1 MSTATHTRL
10 LEEVTPSTPVD
21 DLAVSDG
28 HTHNGHSNGHGS
40 TNAPIPTRAN
50 AHNGHDR
57 WRIVQIPVE
66 RIDPNPWQPRTL
78 FDPQEMEELTGSVK
92 THGVQQPVIVR
103 TAKSKEEN
111 GVKAKGRQKKAP
123 QRFELVAG
131 ERRLRA
137 SVAAGRKTIPAIV
150 RDDLSDLQVAE
161 IALLENVQ
169 RSNLSVI
176 EEARGYKRLM
186 LDFCLSEGR
195 LAKKVNKSVPVL
207 REMMKLLAL
216 PEGVQQLI
224 RLRKLTAA
232 HGHELLRLTASPDVC
247 NSVAAYAVNA
257 QLPATSLAKDP
268 LPNARELE
276 KRGLIVPL
284 DYRTRF
290 DRSGCRTCPHKAH
303 VGIGFNAY
311 SGFCLRPDEWR
322 RKQDEVLE
330 REKDESARVLEE
342 ARRQSESQTD
352 SQSQREQQEGE
363 TEDPESGPQLPILSQ
378 LPRHS
383 YRDLRFGD
391 LAPGCTSACSCR
403 GCALDPHA
411 SAEAQAVGEEEE
423 GSNENEK
430 RVRVPLCL
438 NPARYAELQRE
449 ERVRRDEERKRHFT
463 DRFEKAL
470 HLLHGD
476 WEEGRCAQAVA
487 LAFTPFLEGR
497 CARGAY
503 MAPSQWKELLRRVA
517 EQLEMPL
524 PFERL
529 FEDSTQD
536 GDILRALSQQ
546 DIEEEGEE
554 EAFEPLQLVLLGAGV
569 LLALEAE
576 GASRYGGETPMLD
589 FVLPSGEKA
598 QTTLSLGEAAD
609 DEDEPDGE
617 EWDEDPFMEEDFGAP
632 SQDASEGEEAHQ
644 DPDFAAAVAGE
655 AYAAS
660 E

>member
-1 MSTATHTRL
+1 MSTSTQPAAPAALPEQAGTSAALHERL
-10 LEEVTPSTPVD
+10 TPNGQP
-21 DLAVSDG
+21 DG
-28 HTHNGHSNGHGS
+28 HPDGQ
-40 TNAPIPTRAN
+40 APKTSS
-50 AHNGHDR
+50 GHDR
-57 WRIVQIPVE
+57 WQVVMVPVE

-78 FDPQEMEELTGSVK
+78 FDPNEMEELTQSVK
-92 THGVQQPVIVR
+92 ASGVQQPVIVR

-123 QRFELVAG
+123 QRFQLVAG

-137 SVAAGRKTIPAIV
+137 SVNAGRKTIPAIV

-161 IALLENVQ
+161 MALLENVQ

-186 LDFCLSEGR
+186 LDFRLSEER
-195 LAKKVNKSVPVL
+195 LAKKVGKSVAVL

-216 PEGVQQLI
+216 PEGVQSFI

-232 HGHELLRLTASPDVC
+232 HGHELLKLAASPDAC
-247 NSVAAYAVNA
+247 NSVAAHAVNA
-257 QLPATSLAKDP
+257 LLPATALAKDP
-268 LPNARELE
+268 LPNSRELE

-290 DRSGCRTCPHKAH
+290 DKSQCKTCPHKAY

-311 SGFCLRPDEWR
+311 SAYCLRPDEWK

-342 ARRQSESQTD
+342 ARRQSESQAD
-352 SQSQREQQEGE
+352 SQSQREHEEGE
-363 TEDPESGPQLPILSQ
+363 TEDLENGPKISVLNQ
-378 LPRHS
+378 LPRSS

-411 SAEAQAVGEEEE
+411 SAEPQAVGEEES
-423 GSNENEK
+423 GNENEK
-430 RVRVPLCL
+430 GVRVAVCL

-449 ERVRRDEERKRHFT
+449 ERVRRDEERRRHFT
-463 DRFEKAL
+463 DRFERAL
-470 HLLHGD
+470 HLLHGA

-487 LAFTPFLEGR
+487 LAFTPFLDGR

-503 MAPSQWKELLRRVA
+503 MGPDQWQAMLRRVA
-517 EQLEMPL
+517 EQLDMRL

-589 FVLPSGEKA
+589 FVLPPDKNA
-598 QTTLSLGEAAD
+598 QTTLSLGEEAD
-609 DEDEPDGE
+609 NEDEPDGE
-617 EWDEDPFMEEDFGAP
+617 EWDEDPYMEEDFGAA
-632 SQDASEGEEAHQ
+632 SQDASESEEAHQ

>member
-1 MSTATHTRL
+1 MSTSIQPAALAALPEQAGTSAALHERL
-10 LEEVTPSTPVD
+10 TTSGQP
-21 DLAVSDG
+21 DG
-28 HTHNGHSNGHGS
+28 HPNGHVPKMSS
-40 TNAPIPTRAN
+40 
-50 AHNGHDR
+50 GHDR
-57 WRIVQIPVE
+57 RRIVMLPIE

-92 THGVQQPVIVR
+92 AHGVQQPVIVR
-103 TAKSKEEN
+103 IAKPIPEEN
-111 GVKAKGRQKKAP
+111 GSGTSTRNRSKKAS
-123 QRFELVAG
+123 QRFELIAG

-137 SVAAGRKTIPAIV
+137 SVAAGKKTIPAIV
-150 RDDLSDLQVAE
+150 RDDLCDLQVAE
-161 IALLENVQ
+161 MALLENVQ

-176 EEARGYKRLM
+176 EEARGYRRLM
-186 LDFCLSEGR
+186 LDFRLSDER
-195 LAKKVNKSVPVL
+195 LAKKVGKSVPVL

-216 PEGVQQLI
+216 PEGVQVLI

-232 HGHELLRLTASPDVC
+232 HGHELLRLAASPDAC
-247 NSVAAYAVNA
+247 NSVAAHAVNA
-257 QLPATSLAKDP
+257 QLPATALAKDP
-268 LPNARELE
+268 LPTARELE

-290 DRSGCRTCPHKAH
+290 DRSGCRTCPHKAY

-311 SGFCLRPDEWR
+311 SGYCLRPDEWK

-342 ARRQSESQTD
+342 ARRQSESQVD
-352 SQSQREQQEGE
+352 SQGQREQGE
-363 TEDPESGPQLPILSQ
+363 TEDLENGPQLPMLNQ
-378 LPRHS
+378 LPRNS

-391 LAPGCTSACSCR
+391 LPPGCTSACSCR

-411 SAEAQAVGEEEE
+411 SVEGEGEDG
-423 GSNENEK
+423 GSAT
-430 RVRVPLCL
+430 RVAICL
-438 NPARYAELQRE
+438 NPVRYAELQRE

-470 HLLHGD
+470 HLLHGA

-487 LAFTPFLEGR
+487 LAFTPFLDGR

-503 MAPSQWKELLRRVA
+503 LSPSQWQAVLVRVA
-517 EQLEMPL
+517 EHLDMKL

-529 FEDSTQD
+529 FEDSAQD
-536 GDILRALSQQ
+536 GNILRALSGQNTEQ
-546 DIEEEGEE
+546 EGEEE

-589 FVLPSGEKA
+589 FVLPPGDKA
-598 QTTLSLGEAAD
+598 QTTLSLGEEAD
-609 DEDEPDGE
+609 DGDEPIDE
-617 EWDEDPFMEEDFGAP
+617 DWDEDPFMEEDFGAA
-632 SQDASEGEEAHQ
+632 SQDAGEEAHQ
-644 DPDFAAAVAGE
+644 DPDFAATVAGE
-655 AYAAS
+655 AYAMS

>member
-1 MSTATHTRL
+1 MST
-10 LEEVTPSTPVD
+10 STNPAAPPALPD
-21 DLAVSDG
+21 QTGTSAALQKRPTTNGGPQDHA
-28 HTHNGHSNGHGS
+28 NGHVPK
-40 TNAPIPTRAN
+40 TN
-50 AHNGHDR
+50 NGHDK
-57 WRIVQIPVE
+57 WRIVLLPVD

-78 FDPQEMEELTGSVK
+78 FDPGEMEELTQSVK
-92 THGVQQPVIVR
+92 AHGVQQPVIVR
-103 TAKSKEEN
+103 TAKPKSEEN
-111 GVKAKGRQKKAP
+111 ENGISIKSRSKKTP

-137 SVAAGRKTIPAIV
+137 SVNAGRKTIPAIM
-150 RDDLSDLQVAE
+150 RDDLCDLQVAE

-169 RSNLSVI
+169 RANLSVI
-176 EEARGYKRLM
+176 EEARGYRRLM
-186 LDFCLSEGR
+186 LDFRLSEER
-195 LAKKVNKSVPVL
+195 LAKKVGKSVAVL

-216 PEGVQQLI
+216 PEGVQGLI

-232 HGHELLRLTASPDVC
+232 HGHEHELLKLTASPDAC

-257 QLPATSLAKDP
+257 NIPATTLAKDP
-268 LPNARELE
+268 LPTSRELE

-290 DRSGCRTCPHKAH
+290 DKSQCKACPHKAH

-311 SGFCLRPDEWR
+311 SAYCLRPDEWK

-342 ARRQSESQTD
+342 ARRQSEAQTHD
-352 SQSQREQQEGE
+352 AAMQEGEGE
-363 TEDPESGPQLPILSQ
+363 TEDPENGSQLPALSQ
-378 LPRHS
+378 LPRNS

-391 LAPGCTSACSCR
+391 LAPGCTPSCPCR
-403 GCALDPHA
+403 GCALDPHVSVPDEGEDGG
-411 SAEAQAVGEEEE
+411 SAARVAV
-423 GSNENEK
+423 
-430 RVRVPLCL
+430 CL
-438 NPARYAELQRE
+438 NPVRYAELQRE
-449 ERVRRDEERKRHFT
+449 ERVRRDEERRRHFT

-470 HLLHGD
+470 HLLHGA

-487 LAFTPFLEGR
+487 LAFTPFLDGR

-503 MAPSQWKELLRRVA
+503 MAPGQWQALLVRVA
-517 EQLEMPL
+517 EQLDMRL
-524 PFERL
+524 PIERL

-536 GDILRALSQQ
+536 GDILSALSQQ
-546 DIEEEGEE
+546 DIETEEEE

-589 FVLPSGEKA
+589 FVLPPDEKA
-598 QTTLSLGEAAD
+598 QTTLSLGEEAGD
-609 DEDEPDGE
+609 DEPDGE
-617 EWDEDPFMEEDFGAP
+617 EWDEDPFMEEDFGAA
-632 SQDASEGEEAHQ
+632 SQDAGEEAHQ
-644 DPDFAAAVAGE
+644 DPDFTAAVAGE
-655 AYAAS
+655 AYAMS